1 MFEKNLEILVPLISS
16 TFTWFVTHLYHRREK
31 QNDLET
37 KLTAR
42 IEDLTEKIIKLNE
55 KYINA
60 MDEINLLRRE
70 NEDLKLQIEL
80 LKRT

>member
-1 MFEKNLEILVPLISS
+1 MFNNNIEVFLPIISS
-16 TFTWFVTHLYHRREK
+16 ATTWIVTHLYHKKEK
-31 QNDLET
+31 QSDLET

-55 KYINA
+55 KYVNA
-60 MDEINLLRRE
+60 MDEINHLRRE

-80 LKRT
+80 LKR